1 MIGDRKL
8 TGLYSVTKNKKTNNN
23 KNNNKKRHFMP
34 FIYSFKC
41 FHRISR
47 LNKNT
52 NTDRPAQTVLRF
64 KQEFTQDKIKI
75 QLMVMGSPT
84 SSLLIGGVL

>member
-1 MIGDRKL
+1 
-8 TGLYSVTKNKKTNNN
+8 
-23 KNNNKKRHFMP
+23 MP
-34 FIYSFKC
+34 FIYSFKY

-52 NTDRPAQTVLRF
+52 NIDRTVQIVLWF

-75 QLMVMGSPT
+75 QLMVMGSTT